1 MNNDSERVQRGNAMV
16 SEMES
21 VSNHHH
27 GDDHSDDG
35 TSDWS
40 DEGENSATTH
50 ENLPQ
55 NKDVKMINI
64 IRSFVILL
72 MLTIAMITA
81 NSVFV
86 FQFIR
91 EENEY
96 EAGLREYSTKLIDNF
111 YAELE
116 RKMNTARTLSTT
128 FTSQIHSTGANW
140 PFVSFPEF
148 GAQCA
153 VPREVGQISKVSY
166 TPLVNQSQRTAWERY
181 ANYMSFVATQDDSLV
196 EDPLKEEYPTKY
208 YRHHNRS
215 IEEGIY
221 RVVEGAAVNDTT
233 TTDVYFPVWQS
244 TPLSS
249 NATEILFHS
258 RSNPLREAGLM
269 GMLQY
274 STGACS
280 DVLLH
285 NYNRSDCVYYTT
297 PRGELYYP
305 LWETLQKTDIVGA
318 LGLEFRWETFLTGV
332 LDQDEPLVVVLE
344 SSCGGNYTFE
354 VNSQGAQ
361 FVGKGELYDPTV
373 ESSSERQTSDYEE
386 FAKRLQD
393 PHSEQTTSSSAS
405 CDFRIRIYPTKE
417 FRSSYL
423 TNAPLYLKLIVA
435 AVFVFTISVFVVYD
449 CIVDSYQ
456 KRMVESAEKT
466 HAIVRAL
473 FPQNVRDRLLRFN
486 EQKSQVG
493 SSHHNS
499 IAKDNWTTASG
510 SSRVHQSPK
519 FRLKNM
525 LNQPT
530 PSMAGSQD
538 GDDDSNGLLQD
549 EPLADLYPEATILF
563 SDIAG
568 FTAWSSERE
577 PAQVFTLLE
586 TLYGAMDKIAKRLGV
601 FKVETIGDCYVAAT
615 GLPNAK
621 KDHAE
626 VMVRFARAT
635 MLKNRQLLV
644 SLEAQLGPGT
654 AELGMR
660 TGIHSGAVTAGILR
674 GEKSRFQLFGDTMNT
689 ASRIES
695 TGQKHK
701 IQLSE
706 DVFKYLEAAGKAHW
720 VIPREGG
727 VKAKGKG
734 ELQTY
739 WLKLGGDSVSSDS
752 TGIADE
758 PRGDE
763 MKSTS
768 RRHSLLGNNILDPIL
783 WKTETNSTDERLVDW
798 NTDVLMSLL
807 TNVVASRTDDHA
819 VEQAIQPVQSRDIP
833 IHEVAAVIHMPTF
846 SMVEEERKVQLTET
860 IRNELR
866 DYVDAIA
873 SAYQRNAFHSFEH
886 ASHVALS
893 ASKLLKRIDCADSE
907 EGITMEELYEHT
919 YGIASDA
926 LTKFAVVFAALIHDV
941 GHTGVANGQL
951 AIESPEVA
959 EKYENKCIAE
969 QRSLDAAWA
978 LLMLPR
984 FANLRSTMFGNQ
996 PAEEQRF
1003 RQLLVN
1009 CVLATDLFDKH
1020 LSAKRKERWGKAF
1033 NNGLNGSGSMLFLTP
1048 EDIDC
1053 RATVVIEHIIQA
1065 SDLSH
1070 TMQHW
1075 HIYRKWNGRLFQEMY
1090 AAYQAGRLEKDP
1102 SIGWYQGELW
1112 FFDNVVI
1119 PLALNLKEC
1128 GVFGASGDEYHTYA
1142 VRNREEWAS
1151 RGEAEC
1157 EHYLQ
1162 QLKGESEKAPGYAS
1176 HVM

>member
-1 MNNDSERVQRGNAMV
+1 M
-16 SEMES
+16 EMES

-27 GDDHSDDG
+27 GDDHSDN

-40 DEGENSATTH
+40 DEGDNSATTH
-50 ENLPQ
+50 ENIPQ
-55 NKDVKMINI
+55 NKDIKMINI

-86 FQFIR
+86 FQFIL
-91 EENEY
+91 EENQY
-96 EAGLREYSTKLIDNF
+96 EAGLQDYSKKLIDNF

-116 RKMNTARTLSTT
+116 RKINMARTLSTT
-128 FTSQIHSTGANW
+128 FTSQSHSTGATW
-140 PFVSFPEF
+140 PFVAFPEF

-153 VPREVGQISKVSY
+153 VPRQVGQVSAVSF
-166 TPLVNQSQRTAWERY
+166 TPLVNQSQRAAWERY
-181 ANYMSFVATQDDSLV
+181 ANYMSFVATQDKSL
-196 EDPLKEEYPTKY
+196 EKDPLEGEEEENATKFI
-208 YRHHNRS
+208 RHHNRS
-215 IEEGIY
+215 ITDGIY
-221 RVVEGAAVNDTT
+221 RIVEGNAVNDTT

-244 TPLSS
+244 TPLTS
-249 NATEILFHS
+249 NATEIMFHY
-258 RSNPLREAGLM
+258 RSNPLREQGLFA
-269 GMLQY
+269 MLQ
-274 STGACS
+274 SSAGACS

-285 NYNRSDCVYYTT
+285 NYQHSDIAYYTT

-305 LWETLQKTDIVGA
+305 LWETLQRNDIVGA
-318 LGLEFRWETFLTGV
+318 LGLEFRWETFMTGV
-332 LDQDEPLVVVLE
+332 LEHTDVTDPLVVVLE

-354 VNSQGAQ
+354 VTSQGAL
-361 FVGKGELYDPTV
+361 FVGKGELYDATV
-373 ESSSERQTSDYEE
+373 ESSGEIQSSDYDE
-386 FAKRLQD
+386 FAKRMQG
-393 PHSEQTTSSSAS
+393 PQSTSEPTTSIS
-405 CDFRIRIYPTKE
+405 CDFRISIYPSKE
-417 FRSSYL
+417 FRDSYL
-423 TNAPLYLKLIVA
+423 TNAPLYLKLLVA
-435 AVFVFTISVFVVYD
+435 GVFVFTISVFVVYD

-486 EQKSQVG
+486 EQKSNIG
-493 SSHHNS
+493 SSRHDS
-499 IAKDNWTTASG
+499 VAKDNWTLASG
-510 SSRVHQSPK
+510 GSRVHQSPK

-530 PSMAGSQD
+530 PSMAGSQE
-538 GDDDSNGLLQD
+538 GDEESNGMLQD

-752 TGIADE
+752 TGIGDE
-758 PRGDE
+758 PSGDD

-768 RRHSLLGNNILDPIL
+768 RRHSLVGNKILDPIL

-819 VEQAIQPVQSRDIP
+819 VEQAIQPIQSRDIP
-833 IHEVAAVIHMPTF
+833 IKEIASVIHMPTF
-846 SMVEEERKVQLTET
+846 SMIEEERKVQLTEA

-907 EGITMEELYEHT
+907 EGITIEELYEHT

-941 GHTGVANGQL
+941 GHTGVSNGQL
-951 AIESPEVA
+951 AIESPDVA
-959 EKYENKCIAE
+959 ERYENKCIAE
-969 QRSLDAAWA
+969 QRSLDAAWE

-984 FANLRSTMFGNQ
+984 FANLRSSMFGNQ
-996 PAEEQRF
+996 LAEEQRF

-1009 CVLATDLFDKH
+1009 CVLATDLFDKD

-1033 NNGLNGSGSMLFLTP
+1033 NAGLNASGSTLFLTP

-1102 SIGWYQGELW
+1102 SNGWYQGELW

-1157 EHYLQ
+1157 DHYLQ
-1162 QLKGESEKAPGYAS
+1162 QLKGDSERAPGYAS